1 MKAAKVL
8 YLKKAQS
15 HFNEAMRLI
24 GECDGIDHAC
34 AEIAGYIDA
43 HQAAGVYMVDDTN
56 AIMYCAGVK
65 IILKRVFPHLWI
77 IIAVRF
83 IGHMPVSWPVYVLRR
98 VKHGA
103 YEHFCRVVDH
113 WRWQEL
119 PLPCAC

>member
-1 MKAAKVL
+1 MKAAKVP

-15 HFNEAMRLI
+15 HFNKAMRLS
-24 GECDGIDHAC
+24 GERDGIDHAC

-43 HQAAGVYMVDDTN
+43 HQAAEVYMVDDAN

-113 WRWQEL
+113 
-119 PLPCAC
+119 